1 MRLRQS
7 RSLQKREEE
16 EKMNK
21 ELIGAAI
28 EIVESSNTSLI
39 GKKGKVI
46 DETKNTIT
54 IQTKNKKEK
63 ILKNV
68 ITCKIKK
75 EDEESII
82 DCSTIKKRT
91 YDRIK

>member
-1 MRLRQS
+1 
-7 RSLQKREEE
+7 
-16 EKMNK
+16 MNK
-21 ELIGAAI
+21 ELIGATI
-28 EIVESSNTSLI
+28 EIVESSNISLI

-68 ITCKIKK
+68 ITCKRKK
-75 EDEESII
+75 DDEESII
-82 DCSTIKKRT
+82 DCSTITKRT

>member
-1 MRLRQS
+1 
-7 RSLQKREEE
+7 
-16 EKMNK
+16 MNK
-21 ELIGAAI
+21 ELIGATM
-28 EIVESSNTSLI
+28 EIVESSNRSLV
-39 GKKGKVI
+39 GKKGKII

-68 ITCKIKK
+68 ITCKINK
-75 EDEESII
+75 DDRESII
-82 DCSTIKKRT
+82 DCRTLKKRA

>member
-1 MRLRQS
+1 M
-7 RSLQKREEE
+7 QKREEE

-28 EIVESSNTSLI
+28 EIVGSSNTSLV
-39 GKKGKVI
+39 GKKGKII

-75 EDEESII
+75 DDEESII
-82 DCSTIKKRT
+82 DCSTITKRT

>member
-1 MRLRQS
+1 
-7 RSLQKREEE
+7 
-16 EKMNK
+16 MNK
-21 ELIGAAI
+21 ELIGATI
-28 EIVESSNTSLI
+28 EVVESSNISLV
-39 GKKGKVI
+39 GKKGKII

-75 EDEESII
+75 DDEEHII
-82 DCSTIKKRT
+82 DCRTMTKRM